1 MTPTINL
8 QWQRIIGTAL
18 LDRLVSLQVLSDGSV
33 VVAGHTNAD
42 PLSAAPG
49 DLECFI
55 ALFSPEGALRWSETF
70 GTANDDQLK
79 ALALSADGGI
89 VAVGSTW
96 GTFLGQTNYGGVDS
110 FVVKFDANGK
120 LLWVRQFGSTQED
133 ITSGVSVATDGTI
146 WVAGQ
151 TRGGLGGQH
160 NAGGSDGFVVALS
173 SAGDIQ
179 RTALLGTNAEDNV
192 TAIISTIDGS
202 ILVAGGTWQS
212 LQGRAYNGGGDAYV
226 AKLSTH
232 GEIQWTRLFGSGAF
246 DTATSLG
253 IASDGA
259 IYVAGITTGT
269 LEGQTI
275 SGGQDMFVMR
285 LTPEGERQWLRQLG
299 SKATDAV
306 TSLVVLS
313 DNSVMLGGYTLG
325 QLDNPWSYGGS
336 DLALVSYNSLGALQ
350 WTYQFGSTADDTLF
364 ALGRLGATGLYVA
377 GETAGSLGRD
387 QPLGQTDGF
396 VSRFDLPFKTPTI
409 TLKAQQAQANEG
421 TSIRFD
427 IQTTNMSVGS
437 TLEYKILGVTSED
450 IGGAALGGTVTIDA
464 LGQAFIVLYLA
475 ADQLAEGT
483 ESLSV
488 VLAEHIQT
496 VSIIDSSVGF
506 VPKSFGIRF
515 EGASYRLVD
524 WLDPSAHPDGSLATV
539 VRYET
544 GWDESFRKNAAALL
558 SWHQQN
564 PLGNQSLRGLSIFD
578 ALTAIERGLQ
588 SEQQLSFIELTA
600 LIADCEVLNGEL
612 KFDRNFLTSSASPTD
627 RIAPT
632 LVSISPPANA
642 TVGLEP
648 LQWTLSFSEPIAL
661 GSVKASIVSNHPG
674 LVVQMSTNAST
685 LKASVEGFVYASS
698 YYRLVIPEGV
708 VLDLSGNRFAGGVFE
723 VSTVGTPPPS
733 FDPPPST

>member
-1 MTPTINL
+1 
-8 QWQRIIGTAL
+8 
-18 LDRLVSLQVLSDGSV
+18 
-33 VVAGHTNAD
+33 
-42 PLSAAPG
+42 
-49 DLECFI
+49 
-55 ALFSPEGALRWSETF
+55 
-70 GTANDDQLK
+70 
-79 ALALSADGGI
+79 
-89 VAVGSTW
+89 
-96 GTFLGQTNYGGVDS
+96 
-110 FVVKFDANGK
+110 
-120 LLWVRQFGSTQED
+120 
-133 ITSGVSVATDGTI
+133 
-146 WVAGQ
+146 
-151 TRGGLGGQH
+151 
-160 NAGGSDGFVVALS
+160 
-173 SAGDIQ
+173 
-179 RTALLGTNAEDNV
+179 
-192 TAIISTIDGS
+192 
-202 ILVAGGTWQS
+202 
-212 LQGRAYNGGGDAYV
+212 
-226 AKLSTH
+226 
-232 GEIQWTRLFGSGAF
+232 
-246 DTATSLG
+246 
-253 IASDGA
+253 
-259 IYVAGITTGT
+259 
-269 LEGQTI
+269 
-275 SGGQDMFVMR
+275 
-285 LTPEGERQWLRQLG
+285 
-299 SKATDAV
+299 
-306 TSLVVLS
+306 
-313 DNSVMLGGYTLG
+313 
-325 QLDNPWSYGGS
+325 
-336 DLALVSYNSLGALQ
+336 
-350 WTYQFGSTADDTLF
+350 
-364 ALGRLGATGLYVA
+364 
-377 GETAGSLGRD
+377 
-387 QPLGQTDGF
+387 
-396 VSRFDLPFKTPTI
+396 
-409 TLKAQQAQANEG
+409 
-421 TSIRFD
+421 
-427 IQTTNMSVGS
+427 MSVGS

-627 RIAPT
+627 CIAPT

-674 LVVQMSTNAST
+674 LVVQMSTYAST